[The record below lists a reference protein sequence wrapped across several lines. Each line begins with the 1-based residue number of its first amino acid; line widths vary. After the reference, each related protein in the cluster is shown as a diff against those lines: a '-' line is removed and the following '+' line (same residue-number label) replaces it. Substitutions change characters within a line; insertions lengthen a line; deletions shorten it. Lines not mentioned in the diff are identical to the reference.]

1 MAVLLASHVNVCCAP
16 GDTVAV
22 SGSTVTL
29 MALSFAGGGSFNV
42 YTWWKGGGSQHIK
55 CTHVLKIIIIV
66 MQLMHENMCTQ
77 TRRNRVGYLR
87 IALVYMYID
96 VCIYAC
102 WMYVVCMFVGCCLA
116 TKSLNL
122 NNMKLIGWM

>member
-1 MAVLLASHVNVCCAP
+1 MEFLSPVVAVKTFSGSSPPLNVHLSVAVLLASHVNVCSAP

-22 SGSTVTL
+22 SGSTVTSI
-29 MALSFAGGGSFNV
+29 ALSFAGGGSFNV

-87 IALVYMYID
+87 IALV
-96 VCIYAC
+96 
-102 WMYVVCMFVGCCLA
+102 
-116 TKSLNL
+116 
-122 NNMKLIGWM
+122 